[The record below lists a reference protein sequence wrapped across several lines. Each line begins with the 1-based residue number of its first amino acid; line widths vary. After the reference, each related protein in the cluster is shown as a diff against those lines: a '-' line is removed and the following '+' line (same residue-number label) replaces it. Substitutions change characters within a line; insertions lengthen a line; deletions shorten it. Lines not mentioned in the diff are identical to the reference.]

1 MAPRT
6 YLAPG
11 QRYTDS
17 AANPWRLDQQ
27 LTILRIVDRPG
38 GSTVVTYRC
47 QNGSEESAS
56 ARQFETAIASGLIVP
71 VPVPGSG
78 AAC

>member
-6 YLAPG
+6 FLAPG
-11 QRYTDS
+11 QRYSDIT
-17 AANPWRLDQQ
+17 ANPWRLDQQ
-27 LTILRIVDRPG
+27 LTILRIVNRPG

-47 QNGSEESAS
+47 QNGNEESAS
-56 ARQFETAIASGLIVP
+56 ATQFETAIANGLIVP
-71 VPVPGSG
+71 VTGPGRV